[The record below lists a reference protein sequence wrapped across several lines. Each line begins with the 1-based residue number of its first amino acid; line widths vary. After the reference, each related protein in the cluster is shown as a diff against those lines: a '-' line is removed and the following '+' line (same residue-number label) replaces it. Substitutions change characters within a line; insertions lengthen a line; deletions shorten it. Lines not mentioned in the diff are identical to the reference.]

1 MRKSLVTPHLPAL
14 LLVSVLPLTTRTLA
28 QETAAADP
36 PETALVKPLAA
47 SSLLLDAVMVE
58 SHMVAVGE
66 RGHVLI
72 SDDNGETWRQSAQ
85 VPTRAT
91 LTGVYFHDTQLGW
104 AVGHDAV
111 ILRTSDGGE
120 TWQRLHWAPGEERP
134 FLDVWF
140 SDAENGFAI
149 GAYGYF
155 LATADGG
162 DTWEDRVISPIDES
176 GEVDPYDLGGDF
188 HLNHIA
194 RDGAGRLYVAAEA
207 GTIYRSDDG
216 GETWREL
223 PSPYHGSFFGSLPV
237 AGDSLLIYG
246 LRGNLFRSDD
256 AGETWTAID
265 TGTVAILNHGLAL
278 ADGTVVISGT
288 AGAILV
294 SRDGGQSFELK
305 PQADRQAVA
314 TVLEASGGD
323 LILVGEF
330 GVNKL
335 ATSDL

>member
-1 MRKSLVTPHLPAL
+1 MRNSLLTPILLALALLAVPAL
-14 LLVSVLPLTTRTLA
+14 A
-28 QETAAADP
+28 QDPAADDA
-36 PETALVKPLAA
+36 ETALVKPLAA
-47 SSLLLDAVMVE
+47 SSLLLDAVVVDG
-58 SHMVAVGE
+58 HTVAVGE

-72 SDDNGETWRQSAQ
+72 SDDDGETWRQSAQ
-85 VPTRAT
+85 VPTRSN
-91 LTGVYFHDTQLGW
+91 LTGVYFHDRQLGW

-111 ILRTSDGGE
+111 ILRTLDGGD
-120 TWQRLHWAPGEERP
+120 TWERLHWAPEEERP

-140 SDAENGFAI
+140 SDAEHGFAI

-162 DTWEDRVISPIDES
+162 DTWEDRVIAPIDES

-188 HLNHIA
+188 HLNQIA
-194 RDGAGRLYVAAEA
+194 RAESGKLFIAAEA

-216 GETWREL
+216 AETWREL
-223 PSPYHGSFFGSLPV
+223 PSPYQGSFFGCLPL
-237 AGDSLLIYG
+237 AGDSLLIFG

-256 AGETWTAID
+256 AGETWTAVD
-265 TGTVAILNHGLAL
+265 SGTVAILNQGLKL
-278 ADGTVVISGT
+278 ADGTIVIAGT
-288 AGAILV
+288 AGAVLL

-305 PQADRQAVA
+305 PQTNRQALA
-314 TVLEASGGD
+314 TVLEAADGS

-335 ATSDL
+335 AASDL